1 MEALACAYNTRQQ
14 ADKLVQ
20 KSSSTRLRA
29 LMFIH
34 TSCLM
39 FQELGREVRM
49 VALTL
54 VVKVVEYVKC

>member
-1 MEALACAYNTRQQ
+1 
-14 ADKLVQ
+14 
-20 KSSSTRLRA
+20 
-29 LMFIH
+29 MFIH